1 MRRGTRV
8 AMVVVALWG
17 LAALAAP
24 GLEAEA
30 NRIALERILAPPSWH
45 VPMGRDDL
53 GRPLLAR
60 VLVGARLSLGVTLVV
75 VALAAAVGTLI
86 GVLAAGWV
94 LMRVAL
100 RLKRRARRL
109 GDRGLG
115 RGFDRA
121 AVALLVVSYPSAR
134 LYARL
139 SDDVVDWEN
148 WTRFGELGVETRRR
162 S

>member
-1 MRRGTRV
+1 MIGAV
-8 AMVVVALWG
+8 IFWVL
-17 LAALAAP
+17 L
-24 GLEAEA
+24 
-30 NRIALERILAPPSWH
+30 
-45 VPMGRDDL
+45 VPLML
-53 GRPLLAR
+53 C
-60 VLVGARLSLGVTLVV
+60 V
-75 VALAAAVGTLI
+75 VALAI
-86 GVLAAGWV
+86 GFVMLAAGWV

-109 GDRGLG
+109 GDRGLA